1 MVKRDYYEILG
12 VTRRATRAEI
22 TRAYK
27 KLARK
32 YHPEL
37 NPGDEEARRRFEE
50 IAEAYEVLSD
60 PKKRALYDR
69 YGLRRD
75 EMPEEAEGKRAA
87 DIIFEGFDFSAEE
100 SFGDF
105 LEELFSPQ
113 AQRRAKVPERGAD
126 LEVPVALSFEQALR
140 GTTVTVTVTRQHTC
154 PRCEGRGEIAG
165 PVGLCFRCGGT
176 GRRVITR
183 GPLRLSVRCHQCDGT
198 GQSAPI
204 CPLCQGETRIP
215 QEESL
220 EVKIPAGVDTGSR
233 IRLEGKGDAG
243 PYGGPPGDLY
253 VVTNVQAHPFF
264 VRKGDNIYCTVPIT
278 ISEAVLGAKIE
289 VPTLWGKAT
298 LRIPPGTQSGQIFRL
313 REQGAPSLRGDM
325 RGDQYVEVRVL
336 IPRLIDQRSREL
348 MREFERLNPENPRTE
363 FMSLAGL
370 LAEESPQTEGAP
382 TQSGERVGS
391 PEASH

>member
-27 KLARK
+27 RLARK

-50 IAEAYEVLSD
+50 VAEAYEVLSD

-75 EMPEEAEGKRAA
+75 EMSEGAREKRTA
-87 DIIFEGFDFSAEE
+87 DIIFEGFDFSVEE

-105 LEELFSPQ
+105 LEELFSPL
-113 AQRRAKVPERGAD
+113 AQKRAKVPERGAD

-140 GTTVTVTVTRQHTC
+140 GTTVTVTVARRQTC
-154 PRCEGRGEIAG
+154 PRCEGRGEIEG
-165 PVGLCFRCGGT
+165 PVGTCFRCGGT

-183 GPLRLSVRCHQCDGT
+183 GPLRLSVRCHQCEGT
-198 GQSAPI
+198 GHSAPI
-204 CPLCQGETRIP
+204 CPLCQGETRISL
-215 QEESL
+215 EESF

-243 PYGGPPGDLY
+243 LYGGPPGDLY
-253 VVTNVQAHPFF
+253 IVTNVQAHPFF

-278 ISEAVLGAKIE
+278 ISEAILGAKIE

-313 REQGAPSLRGDM
+313 REQGAPSLRGDL

-348 MREFERLNPENPRTE
+348 IREFERLNPENPRIE
-363 FMSLAGL
+363 FMGLAGL
-370 LAEESPQTEGAP
+370 LAEEPHQT
-382 TQSGERVGS
+382 
-391 PEASH
+391 EASH

>member
-1 MVKRDYYEILG
+1 MEKRDYYEILG

-37 NPGDEEARRRFEE
+37 NPGDEEARRKFEE
-50 IAEAYEVLSD
+50 IIEAYEVLSD

-75 EMPEEAEGKRAA
+75 EMSEGGTQRTAS

-105 LEELFSPQ
+105 LEELFAPSAGKRVKAPQ
-113 AQRRAKVPERGAD
+113 RGGD

-140 GTTVTVTVTRQHTC
+140 GTTVTVTVTRRQTC
-154 PRCEGRGEIAG
+154 PRCEGRGEVEG
-165 PVGLCFRCGGT
+165 PRGTCFRCGGT
-176 GRRVITR
+176 GRRPTSR
-183 GPLRLSVRCHQCDGT
+183 GPLRLSVRCEHCEGT
-198 GQSAPI
+198 GRSAPI
-204 CPLCQGETRIP
+204 CPLCHGETRLPI
-215 QEESL
+215 EESL

-233 IRLEGKGDAG
+233 IRVEGKGDAG
-243 PYGGPPGDLY
+243 LYGGPPGDLY

-264 VRKGDNIYCTVPIT
+264 VRKGDNIYCTIPIT
-278 ISEAVLGAKIE
+278 ITEAVLGAKIE

-313 REQGAPSLRGDM
+313 REQGAPSLRGDV
-325 RGDQYVEVRVL
+325 RGDQYVEVRVV

-363 FMSLAGL
+363 LMLVAGL
-370 LAEESPQTEGAP
+370 LADAP
-382 TQSGERVGS
+382 SEA
-391 PEASH
+391 EASH

>member
-1 MVKRDYYEILG
+1 MTRRDYYEILG

-27 KLARK
+27 RLARK

-69 YGLRRD
+69 YGWRRD
-75 EMPEEAEGKRAA
+75 EMPEAQEKKTA

-105 LEELFSPQ
+105 LEELFGPPEHKRARAPQ
-113 AQRRAKVPERGAD
+113 RGAD

-140 GTTVTVTVTRQHTC
+140 GTTIVVTVARSQTC
-154 PRCEGRGEIAG
+154 PRCEGRGEIEG
-165 PVGLCFRCGGT
+165 PVGTCFRCGGT
-176 GRRVITR
+176 GRRPTTR
-183 GPLRLSVRCHQCDGT
+183 GPLRLSVRCQQCEGT
-198 GQSAPI
+198 GRSAPI
-204 CPLCQGETRIP
+204 CPVCHGETRIP
-215 QEESL
+215 VKESV

-233 IRLEGKGDAG
+233 VRVEGKGEAG
-243 PYGGPPGDLY
+243 LYGGPPGDLY
-253 VVTNVQAHPFF
+253 IVPNVQAHPFF

-278 ISEAVLGAKIE
+278 ITEAILGAKIE
-289 VPTLWGKAT
+289 VPTLWGRAT

-313 REQGAPSLRGDM
+313 REQGAPSLRGDV
-325 RGDQYVEVRVL
+325 RGDQYVEVKVV

-348 MREFERLNPENPRTE
+348 MREFERLNPENPRAE
-363 FMSLAGL
+363 LMHLAGL
-370 LAEESPQTEGAP
+370 LAEEPHQAEAP
-382 TQSGERVGS
+382 
-391 PEASH
+391 H